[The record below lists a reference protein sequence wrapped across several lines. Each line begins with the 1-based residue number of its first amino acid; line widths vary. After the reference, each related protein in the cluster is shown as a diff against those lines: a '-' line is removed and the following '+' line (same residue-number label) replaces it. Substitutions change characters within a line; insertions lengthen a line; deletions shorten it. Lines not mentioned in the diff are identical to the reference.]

1 MKYISDAYNI
11 KYRITPDKLE
21 EAWQKVLLVANRKC
35 YDTKPGDQPISNA
48 RSVQAGEDEEEEEDG
63 DD

>member
-21 EAWQKVLLVANRKC
+21 EAWQKVLVVANRKC
-35 YDTKPGDQPISNA
+35 YDTKPGDQQISNA
-48 RSVQAGEDEEEEEDG
+48 QNGQADEDEEEEDG